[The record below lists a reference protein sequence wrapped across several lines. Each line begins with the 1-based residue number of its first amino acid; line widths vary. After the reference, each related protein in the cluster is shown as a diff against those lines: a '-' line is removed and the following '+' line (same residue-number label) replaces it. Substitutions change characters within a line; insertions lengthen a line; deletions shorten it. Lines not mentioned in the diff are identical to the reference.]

1 MIASYRKISPRVYA
15 FEGGLRSW
23 LVLPSPLE
31 KEIIELSSVF
41 SENPEAP
48 ASVVFSSITS
58 ELSPDSAEKLADR
71 VFSGWVD
78 FSYGRQA
85 VIWLEDP
92 ARLPAGQPPQLQF
105 RNQKIVGEGR
115 LGLPGGWSLNCASN
129 VSLSAPVSGKETG
142 AWQEEGIYFLVGGG
156 SEAAVF
162 FLEKLRDRSQYQC
175 MRARICL
182 SGESCG
188 CLRFE
193 FSLSPSVFF
202 RHMRIGAQF
211 VYPEGGELNH
221 SCSLWLNIFNT
232 KKHEN
237 EDWLH
242 FDVFMDPADLF
253 MNGSSANPPAAFSR
267 TAFYFLS
274 HDGGGEKSSA
284 VNWESRYEATN
295 GLPLRFAP
303 SLLRGNP
310 GDSQNANAARLV
322 FARTPDHTGNTLDM
336 NPSGDFA
343 VSLTPEE
350 NEQGEIRFMC
360 GYSGTEFLI
369 MRPGDTIRFRGG
381 MAAFAPRLQPIDAG
395 IGAAD
400 DPSAPFLTRDALTS
414 WASFLPG
421 AGHPAI
427 AYVSQPKGFNLFAP
441 LAETDSLLSPS
452 IPAILLPEANPPFI
466 PLVPYA
472 DAELAPF
479 TKDQCRAN
487 PDIPLAQRLCE
498 LETRVI
504 SPTRRKALGASVS
517 HCPRLLHAADGEER
531 TIVTPGGLT
540 ATLQGSR
547 WTAVNL
553 ARLKGKSDSRLWFEN
568 PSPQLV
574 EAFQTNDLFLV
585 VSDPAHLGI
594 PGAAPGAAAF
604 HDRLSLLGWTF
615 ESGVGQSPGYGDYAG
630 IMILKGRTGK
640 LYDPAD
646 EKRTDGKPSSLVANV
661 DNWTRR
667 DLFSSPC
674 GDPSQQILLSEW
686 LVSYFKEACH
696 NPDQE
701 NFSHFRG
708 IASDPSWTGILF
720 LRVPL
725 SRNCLPRQMKGILHG
740 TGGAPVYIHHWGVGI
755 NSARQ
760 KGLHVEQDDSASLF
774 GLIHYTDPHLK
785 NGPVEPVPA
794 SSGDYDFKLLM
805 LHVLFRDSCVK
816 TFQCY
821 SQLTLGRLL
830 SMPVDRM
837 DERGNAYRAVLMQGI
852 CQDREGDSVF
862 LLNAVSPCTFLMKN
876 GIVES
881 VALSAVEMLS
891 QDSGGDDIL
900 FSLEGTLGFSL
911 IRRSGEEAQ
920 LPPLDLYSYGGVSG
934 SQNTGLAWTGGGL
947 RLRYA
952 GETPNWTVEDRLIPV
967 PFKSEPRPG
976 SLAAALHLIPDSFLS
991 GDGENTPEK
1000 AGFASM
1006 RTGCSLGGAG
1016 NDSWT
1021 GFTLHVNMGT
1031 LGELASGAGL
1041 SAGILLAWG
1050 HEPAGD
1056 AQTGGIWIRMPG
1068 AGGEGIL
1075 LQNILKLTTGA
1086 VSLGYDDEKRA
1097 YFLLIDN
1104 IALSIL
1110 GIAKLPPNGSTRF
1123 YLFGSASENAE
1134 EDALGWYAMY
1144 QRNKKGGLDHVR
1156 S

>member
-1 MIASYRKISPRVYA
+1 MIVSYRKISSRVYSL
-15 FEGGLRSW
+15 EGVGRSW
-23 LVLPSPLE
+23 LVFPDPQ
-31 KEIIELSSVF
+31 KEEVMELSSVF
-41 SENPEAP
+41 SENPETP
-48 ASVVFSSITS
+48 ASVVFSSLPS
-58 ELSPDSAEKLADR
+58 ELSPDCAEALAGR
-71 VFSGWVD
+71 VFSDWVD
-78 FSYGRQA
+78 ASYGRQA

-92 ARLPAGQPPQLQF
+92 RLLPPGQPPLLQF
-105 RNQKIVGEGR
+105 RKKKIVGEACI
-115 LGLPGGWSLNCASN
+115 GLPGGWSLNCASD
-129 VSLSAPVSGKETG
+129 VSLSSPVSGKETG
-142 AWQEEGIYFLVGGG
+142 TWQEEGIYFLVGGG

-175 MRARICL
+175 MHARICL

-193 FSLSPSVFF
+193 FSLSPSLFF
-202 RHMRIGAQF
+202 RHMRIGTQF
-211 VYPEGGELNH
+211 VYPEEGDLNH
-221 SCSLWLNIFNT
+221 CYSLWMNIFNT
-232 KKHEN
+232 KEHEN
-237 EDWLH
+237 ENWLH
-242 FDVFMDPADLF
+242 FDAFIDPADLF
-253 MNGSSANPPAAFSR
+253 MDSLSVDSPAALSR
-267 TAFYFLS
+267 TAFYFAS
-274 HDGGGEKSSA
+274 RDGGGEKSSA

-310 GDSQNANAARLV
+310 RDPQHANAARLV
-322 FARTPDHTGNTLDM
+322 FARTPDHTGKTLDM
-336 NPSGDFA
+336 TPSGDFS
-343 VSLTPEE
+343 VSLTPEK
-350 NEQGEIRFMC
+350 NEHEPEEIRFMC
-360 GYSGTEFLI
+360 GDSGTEFFI
-369 MRPGDTIRFRGG
+369 MHRGDTIRFRSG
-381 MAAFAPRLQPIDAG
+381 MAAFAPRLQPVTPG
-395 IGAAD
+395 IGYVD
-400 DPSAPFLTRDALTS
+400 DPSASPLTRDNLTS

-452 IPAILLPEANPPFI
+452 IPSILLPEANPPFI
-466 PLVPYA
+466 PLASYA
-472 DAELAPF
+472 DAELVPF
-479 TKDQCRAN
+479 TKGECPDT
-487 PDIPLAQRLCE
+487 PDIPLPQRLCE
-498 LETRVI
+498 LEARVV
-504 SPTRRKALGASVS
+504 SPTRRKVLGASINQ
-517 HCPRLLHAADGEER
+517 CARLLHAADAEER
-531 TIVTPGGLT
+531 TVATPSGLT
-540 ATLQGSR
+540 ATLLGSR

-553 ARLKGKSDSRLWFEN
+553 ARLQGECGNRLWFEN

-574 EAFQTNDLFLV
+574 EALQTNDLFLV
-585 VSDPAHLGI
+585 VSDPRHLGVPDAL
-594 PGAAPGAAAF
+594 PGASAF

-646 EKRTDGKPSSLVANV
+646 EKKTDGKPFSLVANV
-661 DNWTRR
+661 DHWTRR
-667 DLFSSPC
+667 DLFSSPG

-686 LVSYFKEACH
+686 LVSYFKEAFH
-696 NPDQE
+696 NADHE
-701 NFSHFRG
+701 NFGHFCG

-725 SRNCLPRQMKGILHG
+725 SRSCLPRQMKGILHG
-740 TGGAPVYIHHWGVGI
+740 TGGEPVYIHHWGVGI

-760 KGLHVEQDDSASLF
+760 KGLNVEQDESAALF

-837 DERGNAYRAVLMQGI
+837 DEGGNAYRAVLMQGI

-881 VALSAVEMLS
+881 VTLSGVEMLS
-891 QDSGGDDIL
+891 LDSGGDDIL

-920 LPPLDLYSYGGVSG
+920 PPALDLYSYGGVSG
-934 SQNTGLAWTGGGL
+934 SHHTGLAWTGGGL
-947 RLRYA
+947 RLRCT

-967 PFKSEPRPG
+967 PFKSKPRPG
-976 SLAAALHLIPDSFLS
+976 SLAAALHLIPDSFLT

-1006 RTGCSLGGAG
+1006 RTGCSLGGVG
-1016 NDSWT
+1016 NASWT

-1031 LGELASGAGL
+1031 LGELASRAGL
-1041 SAGILLAWG
+1041 SAKILLAWSN
-1050 HEPAGD
+1050 EPAGN
-1056 AQTGGIWIRMPG
+1056 AQAGGLWIKMPG

-1086 VSLGYDDEKRA
+1086 VSLGFDDEKQA

-1110 GIAKLPPNGSTRF
+1110 GIAKLPSNGNTRF
-1123 YLFGSASENAE
+1123 YLFGAASENE
-1134 EDALGWYAMY
+1134 EENALGWYSFY
-1144 QRNKKGGLDHVR
+1144 KHK
-1156 S
+1156 

>member
-15 FEGGLRSW
+15 LEGEQRSW
-23 LVLPSPLE
+23 LVSPVPLGE
-31 KEIIELSSVF
+31 EVKVMELSSVF
-41 SENPEAP
+41 SENSETP
-48 ASVVFSSITS
+48 ASVIFSSLPS
-58 ELSPDSAEKLADR
+58 ELSPDCAEALADR
-71 VFSGWVD
+71 VFSDWVD
-78 FSYGRQA
+78 ASYGRQA
-85 VIWLEDP
+85 VIWLGDP
-92 ARLPAGQPPQLQF
+92 RQLPPGQPPLLQF
-105 RNQKIVGEGR
+105 RKKKIVGEACI
-115 LGLPGGWSLNCASN
+115 GLPGGWSLNCASD
-129 VSLSAPVSGKETG
+129 VSLSSPLSGKETG
-142 AWQEEGIYFLVGGG
+142 TWQEEGIYFLVGGG
-156 SEAAVF
+156 SESAVF

-175 MRARICL
+175 MHARICL

-193 FSLSPSVFF
+193 FSLSPSLFF
-202 RHMRIGAQF
+202 RHMRIGTQF
-211 VYPEGGELNH
+211 VYPEEGNLNH
-221 SCSLWLNIFNT
+221 YYSLWMNIFNT
-232 KKHEN
+232 KEHEN
-237 EDWLH
+237 ENWLH
-242 FDVFMDPADLF
+242 FDVFIDPADLF
-253 MNGSSANPPAAFSR
+253 MDSFSVDPPAALSR
-267 TAFYFLS
+267 TAFYFAS
-274 HDGGGEKSSA
+274 RDGGGEKSSA

-310 GDSQNANAARLV
+310 RDPQNANAARLV
-322 FARTPDHTGNTLDM
+322 FARTPDRTGNTLDM

-343 VSLTPEE
+343 VSLTSEE
-350 NEQGEIRFMC
+350 NEQEEIRFMC
-360 GYSGTEFLI
+360 GYSGSEFLI
-369 MRPGDTIRFRGG
+369 MHAGDAVRFRNG
-381 MAAFAPRLQPIDAG
+381 MAAFAPHLQPVDPE
-395 IGAAD
+395 IGDVD
-400 DPSAPFLTRDALTS
+400 DPAASLLTNDALTS
-414 WASFLPG
+414 WVSFLPG

-427 AYVSQPKGFNLFAP
+427 AYISQPKGFNLFAP
-441 LAETDSLLSPS
+441 LTETDSLLSPS
-452 IPAILLPEANPPFI
+452 IPAILLPETPPLFI
-466 PLVPYA
+466 PLAPYA
-472 DAELAPF
+472 DAELVPF
-479 TKDQCRAN
+479 AKEKFRTGS
-487 PDIPLAQRLCE
+487 DIPLAQRLCE

-504 SPTRRKALGASVS
+504 SPTRRKALGTSINQ
-517 HCPRLLHAADGEER
+517 CGRLLHAADTEER
-531 TIVTPGGLT
+531 TIATPSGLT
-540 ATLQGSR
+540 ATLLGSR

-553 ARLKGKSDSRLWFEN
+553 ARLQGECANRLWFEN

-585 VSDPAHLGI
+585 VSDPAHLGALGAV
-594 PGAAPGAAAF
+594 PGASVF

-615 ESGVGQSPGYGDYAG
+615 ESGIGQSPGYGDYAG
-630 IMILKGRTGK
+630 IMIFKGRQGK
-640 LYDPAD
+640 LYDPDD
-646 EKRTDGKPSSLVANV
+646 EGKKDGKPSSLVANV
-661 DNWTRR
+661 DHWTRR
-667 DLFSSPC
+667 DLFSSPG
-674 GDPSQQILLSEW
+674 GDSSQQLLLSEW
-686 LVSYFKEACH
+686 LVSYFKEAFH
-696 NPDQE
+696 NADHE
-701 NFSHFRG
+701 NFSHFCG

-725 SRNCLPRQMKGILHG
+725 SRSCLPRQMKGILHG
-740 TGGAPVYIHHWGVGI
+740 TGGEPVYIHHWGVGI

-760 KGLHVEQDDSASLF
+760 KGLNVEQDESAALF

-805 LHVLFRDSCVK
+805 LHILFRDSCVK

-881 VALSAVEMLS
+881 VTLSGVEMLS
-891 QDSGGDDIL
+891 QDSDGDDIL

-934 SQNTGLAWTGGGL
+934 SQNTGLTWTGGGL
-947 RLRYA
+947 RLRYT
-952 GETPNWTVEDRLIPV
+952 GETPNWTVEDRLIPI

-976 SLAAALHLIPDSFLS
+976 SLAAALHLIPDSFLT

-1006 RTGCSLGGAG
+1006 RTGCSLGGVGKAP
-1016 NDSWT
+1016 WT

-1031 LGELASGAGL
+1031 LGELASRAGL
-1041 SAGILLAWG
+1041 SAKILLAWS
-1050 HEPAGD
+1050 HEPSGD
-1056 AQTGGIWIRMPG
+1056 AQAGGLWISMPG
-1068 AGGEGIL
+1068 AGGDGIL

-1086 VSLGYDDEKRA
+1086 VSLGFDDEKQA

-1123 YLFGSASENAE
+1123 YLFGAASKTVE

-1144 QRNKKGGLDHVR
+1144 RKK
-1156 S
+1156 